1 MENETNNE
9 SEEAREL
16 RKSIEDMEQELKGL
30 DNDIEEAKKI
40 PDPEVR
46 EVALRNFRQ
55 MRKSTS
61 EMIASFRETYR
72 VMLESDA
79 LQAKRV
85 EKEGK

>member
-1 MENETNNE
+1 MEIETNNE
-9 SEEAREL
+9 SEEARGL

-61 EMIASFRETYR
+61 EMIASFKETYK
-72 VMLESDA
+72 VMLESEA
-79 LQAKRV
+79 NMSELM
-85 EKEGK
+85 KEVK

>member
-40 PDPEVR
+40 TDLEVR

>member
-79 LQAKRV
+79 LQANRV

>member
-1 MENETNNE
+1 MPADET
-9 SEEAREL
+9 AAMRL
-16 RKSIEDMEQELKGL
+16 H
-30 DNDIEEAKKI
+30 ATA
-40 PDPEVR
+40 EVR

>member
-1 MENETNNE
+1 MEIETNNE
-9 SEEAREL
+9 SEEARGL

>member
-16 RKSIEDMEQELKGL
+16 RKSIEDMEKELKGL

-79 LQAKRV
+79 LQAKWV

>member
-16 RKSIEDMEQELKGL
+16 RKSIEDMEKELKGL

-46 EVALRNFRQ
+46 EVAFRNFRQ

-79 LQAKRV
+79 LQAKGV

>member
-1 MENETNNE
+1 MEIETNNE

-40 PDPEVR
+40 PDSEVR

-61 EMIASFRETYR
+61 EMIASFRETYG

>member
-46 EVALRNFRQ
+46 EVALRNFSQ

-72 VMLESDA
+72 VMLESEA
-79 LQAKRV
+79 LQAKRA
-85 EKEGK
+85 EKERK

>member
-16 RKSIEDMEQELKGL
+16 RKSIEDMEKELKGL

>member
-16 RKSIEDMEQELKGL
+16 RKSIEDMEKELKGL

-85 EKEGK
+85 EKDGK

>member
-16 RKSIEDMEQELKGL
+16 RKSIEDMEKELKGL

-46 EVALRNFRQ
+46 EVVLRNFRQ

>member
-1 MENETNNE
+1 MEIETNNE